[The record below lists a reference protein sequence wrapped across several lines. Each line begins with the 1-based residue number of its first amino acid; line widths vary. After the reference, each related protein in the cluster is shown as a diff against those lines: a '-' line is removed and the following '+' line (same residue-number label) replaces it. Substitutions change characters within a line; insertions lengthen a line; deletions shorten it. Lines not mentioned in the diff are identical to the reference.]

1 MYFKKFFMHKPLMFT
16 FNTNCFKS
24 LCLLMGLLLLLSCDE
39 QVAAQNKAVSKN
51 HSDKERQEQI
61 IQEHVYD
68 CADNHNYRYEMH
80 KYQEC
85 LDKGLEKD
93 STIAY
98 LWQQKAMPLFK
109 ARKYE
114 AGMVF
119 LDKAVKYDE
128 KGWLAYRG
136 FIKCIFAKTYREA
149 IKDFERIKDIEG
161 NSFEMDHTYNF
172 HIALS
177 YLQLNEFEKAEK
189 IFKKDIE
196 EQVAQWGED
205 GYHHLD
211 QFYYGISLYE
221 QQKWEEAIAQFDKS
235 LEIYPKF
242 CEPMFYKA
250 LSMMQVEEYSNKE
263 IDAVLEKAKENKDAG
278 NTINEDNAIYET
290 YPYQIVK

>member
-1 MYFKKFFMHKPLMFT
+1 MFFMKIFNYPLRFPFRVT
-16 FNTNCFKS
+16 WIKNFS
-24 LCLLMGLLLLLSCDE
+24 LLLGMLLFLSCDE
-39 QVAAQNKAVSKN
+39 NVATSNK
-51 HSDKERQEQI
+51 SDKESQKKI
-61 IQEHVYD
+61 IQDYVYD
-68 CADNHNYRYEMH
+68 CAQHHNYRYEMH
-80 KYQEC
+80 KWQEC
-85 LDKGLEKD
+85 LDKGLEED

-149 IKDFERIKDIEG
+149 IKDFEKIKEIEG
-161 NSFEMDHTYNF
+161 NSFVMDHTYNF

-177 YLQLNEFEKAEK
+177 YLQLNEFEKAEQ

-196 EQVAQWGED
+196 KEVKKWGED

-211 QFYYGISLYE
+211 LFYYGISLFE
-221 QQKWEEAIAQFDKS
+221 QQKWEEAMVQFDKS

-242 CEPMFYKA
+242 CEPMLYKG
-250 LSMMQVEEYSNKE
+250 LTMMQLEDYSDEE
-263 IDAVLEKAKENKDAG
+263 IGAVLEKAKENKDAG

-290 YPYQIVK
+290 YPYQIGK